1 MIYGLQKSTSAQK
14 NMYNDRDL
22 YRLLLVVAPI
32 IYMIALV
39 LSFGIVNVLIPP
51 FSRLAFKLDF
61 VDKPR
66 KDVERKLHREPIP
79 LTASYAIFI
88 GFFIAYL
95 VIAREFTWETGALFL
110 GGILLLTIG
119 TIDDWYKTK
128 GKDFPALPKMLVQV
142 SAAVL
147 VYFSGIEFTGFY
159 NPFSDEYVVLPG
171 ILQFILTI
179 LWIFGVTT
187 VINFSDGL
195 DGLAGGLS
203 AISGITLFIVALTM
217 GQSNSAMMAIILVG
231 VTLAY
236 LRFNK
241 PPAKIFM
248 GDAGA
253 TFLGFLL
260 AVIALDGAFKQAT
273 LLSIFIPILALG
285 VPIFDNL
292 FVVIKRFMQGKAIYE
307 ADASQVHYRLLR
319 AGLNHKQ
326 ALMVLCL
333 VSTCFG
339 LSSIILMLVQI

>member
-1 MIYGLQKSTSAQK
+1 M
-14 NMYNDRDL
+14 
-22 YRLLLVVAPI
+22 
-32 IYMIALV
+32 
-39 LSFGIVNVLIPP
+39 SFLIVYLLIPP

-66 KDVERKLHREPIP
+66 KNVERKLHREPIP

-88 GFFIAYL
+88 GFFITYIA
-95 VIAREFTWETGALFL
+95 VAREINWETGALFL
-110 GGILLLTIG
+110 GGVLLLTIG

-147 VYFSGIEFTGFY
+147 VYLSGNVFTGFF
-159 NPFSDEYVVLPG
+159 NPFSGEYVVLPV
-171 ILQFILTI
+171 ILQFVLTI

-203 AISGITLFIVALTM
+203 AISGITLFVVALTM

-236 LRFNK
+236 LRYNK
-241 PPAKIFM
+241 PPAKVFM

-273 LLSIFIPILALG
+273 VLSLFIPILAIG
-285 VPIFDNL
+285 VPIFDNI
-292 FVVIKRFMQGKAIYE
+292 FVVVKRFLQGKAIYE

-319 AGLNHKQ
+319 AGLNNKQ
-326 ALMVLCL
+326 ALVVLCL

>member
-1 MIYGLQKSTSAQK
+1 M
-14 NMYNDRDL
+14 
-22 YRLLLVVAPI
+22 
-32 IYMIALV
+32 
-39 LSFGIVNVLIPP
+39 LSFIIVLILIPP
-51 FSRLAFKLDF
+51 FSKLAFKIDF

-66 KDVERKLHREPIP
+66 QDVERKLHRQPIP

-95 VIAREFTWETGALFL
+95 IVARDFSWQTGALFL
-110 GGILLLTIG
+110 GGILLLVIG
-119 TIDDWYKTK
+119 TLDDWYKTK
-128 GKDFPALPKMLVQV
+128 GKDFPALPKLIVQV

-147 VYFSGIEFTGFY
+147 VYASGIVFTGFV
-159 NPFSDEYVVLPG
+159 NPFSGEYVMLPV
-171 ILQFILTI
+171 ILQFLLTI

-203 AISGITLFIVALTM
+203 AISAMTLFIVALAM
-217 GQSNSAMMAIILVG
+217 GQSNSAIMAIILVG
-231 VTLAY
+231 AALAY
-236 LRFNK
+236 LRYNK

-253 TFLGFLL
+253 TFLGFVL

-273 LLSIFIPILALG
+273 VLSLFIPILALG

-292 FVVIKRFMQGKAIYE
+292 FVVVKRFVQGKAIYQ
-307 ADASQVHYRLLR
+307 ADASQAHYRLLR

-326 ALMVLCL
+326 ALLFLCL
-333 VSTCFG
+333 ISTCLG
-339 LSSIILMLVQI
+339 LSSIILLLVQL

>member
-1 MIYGLQKSTSAQK
+1 M
-14 NMYNDRDL
+14 
-22 YRLLLVVAPI
+22 VVTCIFYAL
-32 IYMIALV
+32 ALV
-39 LSFGIVNVLIPP
+39 MSFLIVYVLIPP

-66 KDVERKLHREPIP
+66 KNVERKLHREPIP

-88 GFFIAYL
+88 GFFITYIA
-95 VIAREFTWETGALFL
+95 VAREINWETGALFL
-110 GGILLLTIG
+110 GGVLLLTIG

-147 VYFSGIEFTGFY
+147 VYLSGNVFTGFF
-159 NPFSDEYVVLPG
+159 NPFSGEYVVLPV
-171 ILQFILTI
+171 ILQFVLTI

-203 AISGITLFIVALTM
+203 AISGITLFVVALTM

-241 PPAKIFM
+241 PPAKVFM

-273 LLSIFIPILALG
+273 VLSLFIPILAIG
-285 VPIFDNL
+285 VPIFDNI
-292 FVVIKRFMQGKAIYE
+292 FVVIKRFLQGKAIYE

-319 AGLNHKQ
+319 AGLNNKQ

>member
-1 MIYGLQKSTSAQK
+1 M
-14 NMYNDRDL
+14 
-22 YRLLLVVAPI
+22 VVTCI
-32 IYMIALV
+32 FYV
-39 LSFGIVNVLIPP
+39 LAFVMSFLIVYVLIPP

-79 LTASYAIFI
+79 LTASFAIFI
-88 GFFIAYL
+88 GFFITYIA
-95 VIAREFTWETGALFL
+95 IAREINWETGALFL
-110 GGILLLTIG
+110 GGVLLLTIG

-147 VYFSGIEFTGFY
+147 VYLSGNVFTGFF
-159 NPFSDEYVVLPG
+159 NPFSGEYVVLPV
-171 ILQFILTI
+171 ILQFVLTI

-203 AISGITLFIVALTM
+203 AISGITLFVVALTM

-241 PPAKIFM
+241 PPAKVFM

-273 LLSIFIPILALG
+273 ILSLFIPILAIG
-285 VPIFDNL
+285 VPIFDNI
-292 FVVIKRFMQGKAIYE
+292 FVVIKRFLQGKAIYE

-319 AGLNHKQ
+319 AGLNNKQ

>member
-1 MIYGLQKSTSAQK
+1 MVKVILYGIAF
-14 NMYNDRDL
+14 
-22 YRLLLVVAPI
+22 VV
-32 IYMIALV
+32 
-39 LSFGIVNVLIPP
+39 SFLIVYLLIPP
-51 FSRLAFKLDF
+51 FGRLAFRLDF

-88 GFFIAYL
+88 GFFATYL
-95 VIAREFTWETGALFL
+95 LVTRDFSLQTGAIFA
-110 GGILLLTIG
+110 GGVLLLIIG
-119 TIDDWYKTK
+119 TLDDWFKTK
-128 GKDFPALPKMLVQV
+128 GKDFPALPKLVVQV

-147 VYFSGIEFTGFY
+147 VYASGIAFTGFY
-159 NPFSDEYVVLPG
+159 NPFSGEYVVLPVV
-171 ILQFILTI
+171 LQFILTI

-203 AISGITLFIVALTM
+203 AISAVTLFVVALAK
-217 GQSNSAMMAIILVG
+217 GQSGSAIMAIILVG
-231 VTLAY
+231 VTVAY
-236 LRFNK
+236 LRYNK

-253 TFLGFLL
+253 TFLGFIL

-273 LLSIFIPILALG
+273 VLSLFIPILALG

-292 FVVIKRFMQGKAIYE
+292 FVVIKRFLQGKAIYQ
-307 ADASQVHYRLLR
+307 ADASQAHYRLLR

-326 ALMVLCL
+326 TLLFLCL
-333 VSTCFG
+333 ISTCFC
-339 LSSIILMLVQI
+339 LSSIILLLVQI